1 MTTEE
6 FLAHLYSMFCY
17 TTGSEDTYWD
27 YREADDSTWD
37 IHSVNQDGESVFVG
51 YFDAEADADF
61 VTAIHGSLVD
71 LIRLVEDS
79 VHKADMYELAHD
91 QCQRE
96 LFEAEKDIM
105 ELKEILEMKGQG
117 RLAIKE
123 QRNK

>member
-96 LFEAEKDIM
+96 LIEAEKEIM
-105 ELKEILEMKGQG
+105 ELKDLVK
-117 RLAIKE
+117 LKE
-123 QRNK
+123 RSR